1 MKLTLYRVIFLVK
14 FREITCIMNIMTRS
28 YQLKRRAEKQGRTR
42 QKIIDAAIDL
52 HQTKGLAGTTIRDI
66 AQRAKVG
73 NVTVYRHFPDEEALV
88 DACSGQYFQRHPF
101 PDVEAWRCIQDA
113 SQRLRRGLRDTYAYH
128 RETEPMMTRI
138 LSEARDLPVMGPYH
152 AYWQSAVDAIVAA
165 WPAAHRK
172 APLKAGLA
180 LALSFDT
187 WHLLVRRQYLA
198 DDQAINLMMRLMGD
212 YPGHE

>member
-1 MKLTLYRVIFLVK
+1 MNLTLYRVNFLFK
-14 FREITCIMNIMTRS
+14 FRKITFIMKTMTFFFKDTRPT
-28 YQLKRRAEKQGRTR
+28 EKQGRTR

-88 DACSGQYFQRHPF
+88 DACSGQYFQCHPF
-101 PDVEAWRCIQDA
+101 PDIEAWRCIQDA
-113 SQRLRRGLRDTYAYH
+113 SQRLRRGLRDSYAYH

-152 AYWQSAVDAIVAA
+152 AYWRSAGDAILAA